1 MTENNDILSTNVLII
16 GKSGAGKSSLLNYLF
31 DSKIQETGV
40 GAPVT
45 AKGIFP
51 HEYHLDEST
60 VVNVYDTWGLEAD
73 KAEEWK
79 ELVSKEIESHEAGS
93 LKDWF
98 HTIIYCI
105 NANTDRIE
113 DFEID
118 FISSLLHEG
127 NNLVV
132 VLTHCDIG
140 RTKNT
145 IEGIK
150 RALREKAVL
159 SENILEVS
167 NEEKKL
173 IGGKSTKRFGREEVW
188 ERIKKSLWDKI
199 VEKYPKRLRNEA
211 MRMLAVTKLKCFELT
226 DKSIKLG
233 KIRSD
238 KNYQKLNE
246 ECNALL
252 TAYEKNVNEL
262 YQKNLTEAVD
272 YYNRIFDRFFDG
284 ASEKEER
291 NARFG
296 REYMS
301 YNMDKEAKMLEN
313 FDIGALVIIPVVG
326 AVVPFVIADAK
337 RDQYKTELNKHI
349 TRLVSELE
357 NDEEKLRDF
366 LKQML
371 KE

>member
-1 MTENNDILSTNVLII
+1 MAENNDILSTNVLII

-51 HEYHLDEST
+51 HEYRLDEST
-60 VVNVYDTWGLEAD
+60 IVNVYDTWGLEAD

-79 ELVSKEIESHEAGS
+79 ELVSGEIKSHEAGS
-93 LKDWF
+93 LKEWF

-113 DFEID
+113 DFEIE

-150 RALREKAVL
+150 KALRYNDVPY
-159 SENILEVS
+159 ENIIEVS

-173 IGGKSTKRFGREEVW
+173 IGGKSTKRFGREDVW
-188 ERIKKSLWDKI
+188 ERIKKSLWTKI
-199 VEKYPKRLRNEA
+199 VEKYPKRLKNEA
-211 MRMLAVTKLKCFELT
+211 MRMLAGTKIKCFEIT

-252 TAYEKNVNEL
+252 TGYEKNVNEL
-262 YQKNLTEAVD
+262 YRKNLSEAID
-272 YYNRIFDRFFDG
+272 YYNRIFDRFFEGNYHDT
-284 ASEKEER
+284 KER
-291 NARFG
+291 VDYDKQ
-296 REYMS
+296 YMAYS
-301 YNMDKEAKMLEN
+301 MDKDDKIRED
-313 FDIGALVIIPVVG
+313 FTIGALMMVPGVG

-337 RDQYKTELNKHI
+337 RDQYKAELNNHI
-349 TRLVSELE
+349 TYLLSELE
-357 NDEEKLRDF
+357 KDEDRLRDF
-366 LKQML
+366 LKEML